1 MWHQEIAISMGSNL
15 QLWIFEMNFEYP
27 KGRRLKPQVGIL
39 YPFRTPDSLIVS
51 QKKWSLLNL
60 IYVYSICNF
69 ESPDSLQIL
78 SRYRYLKLILIRR
91 EVLEICSF
99 ENALF

>member
-1 MWHQEIAISMGSNL
+1 MGLFRRWHTMWHQEIAISMGSNL

-60 IYVYSICNF
+60 IYVYSIGTF
-69 ESPDSLQIL
+69 KSPDFFT
-78 SRYRYLKLILIRR
+78 
-91 EVLEICSF
+91 EEISQVRPNF
-99 ENALF
+99 AYVGKI